1 MEDYNSDLEQPAT
14 EPQGKA
20 AETENNLF
28 TIPPLAER
36 DPESLE
42 DDSISGWMLFMYV
55 CIGLG
60 ALLSLFSLKEP
71 GVTPIIRYNVWI
83 NLAFAVYTIVVAYK
97 RMRNAI
103 FLAKTYIWVSLLTN
117 VCLILQGALV
127 MPVGAGLKTSI
138 AVGAVISAA
147 WLFYLYKSHAVEARF
162 PRNMRR
168 AFVWDWLAIL
178 VVFVVPFVAIAIQ
191 SYRTTDTIEN
201 VEKTPDAKAVKKLKS
216 EIAKMKKQCPMSMGI
231 MDIMS
236 VDYNEDNN
244 IALIRISTPEPIKN
258 TKRIKE
264 LVKESVV
271 LAYTYDALKDKTFAK
286 TFSDARASLRITVTS
301 SNNNQSIMIKLT
313 PKDFDSIVGSELSEK
328 ELSARLIE
336 VMTYKDNEFCP
347 YDIDSQ
353 TTMLSEKTEDN
364 MYVCVIKY
372 DSSIAPEH
380 NDVWEA
386 LKAAYAQRENK
397 HEFVEGLMS
406 EPIASRLFKAIISA
420 DYGFRMIFTSENGKY
435 TATMEISPDEFKTLY
450 ESILREK

>member
-71 GVTPIIRYNVWI
+71 GVTPTIRYNVWI
-83 NLAFAVYTIVVAYK
+83 NLAFAVYTIVAAYK

-127 MPVGAGLKTSI
+127 MPVGAGLETST
-138 AVGAVISAA
+138 AVGAVFSAA

-178 VVFVVPFVAIAIQ
+178 VVFVVPFVTIAVQ
-191 SYRTTDTIEN
+191 SYRTTDTIEYA
-201 VEKTPDAKAVKKLKS
+201 EKTPDAKAVKKLKS
-216 EIAKMKKQCPMSMGI
+216 EIAKLKKQCPTSMGGL
-231 MDIMS
+231 DIMS

-258 TKRIKE
+258 Q
-264 LVKESVV
+264 
-271 LAYTYDALKDKTFAK
+271 YC
-286 TFSDARASLRITVTS
+286 
-301 SNNNQSIMIKLT
+301 
-313 PKDFDSIVGSELSEK
+313 PK
-328 ELSARLIE
+328 
-336 VMTYKDNEFCP
+336 
-347 YDIDSQ
+347 
-353 TTMLSEKTEDN
+353 
-364 MYVCVIKY
+364 
-372 DSSIAPEH
+372 
-380 NDVWEA
+380 
-386 LKAAYAQRENK
+386 
-397 HEFVEGLMS
+397 
-406 EPIASRLFKAIISA
+406 
-420 DYGFRMIFTSENGKY
+420 
-435 TATMEISPDEFKTLY
+435 
-450 ESILREK
+450 

>member
-42 DDSISGWMLFMYV
+42 DDSISGWMLYMYV

-60 ALLSLFSLKEP
+60 AFLGLLSLKEP
-71 GVTPIIRYNVWI
+71 GVTPIIRYGVWI
-83 NLAFAVYTIVVAYK
+83 NLAFAVYTIVAAYK

-127 MPVGAGLKTSI
+127 MPVGAGLETST

-178 VVFVVPFVAIAIQ
+178 IAYVIPFFVIAIQ
-191 SYRTTDTIEN
+191 SYRTTDAIEYAEN
-201 VEKTPDAKAVKKLKS
+201 APDPQAIKKLKS
-216 EIAKMKKQCPMSMGI
+216 EIAKMTKQCPTSMGS
-231 MDIMS
+231 MDIIS

-244 IALIRISTPEPIKN
+244 IVLMRMNTPEPIRN
-258 TKRIKE
+258 TKRYRD
-264 LVKESVV
+264 LVKDNVV
-271 LAYTYDALKDKTFAK
+271 LAYTYGALKDKTFVR
-286 TFSDARASLRITVTS
+286 TFSDAKTSLRITLTS
-301 SNNNQSIMIKLT
+301 YSTNNSITIELT
-313 PKDFDSIVGSELSEK
+313 PKDFDSIAFSEPSEK
-328 ELSARLIE
+328 ELGARMVDAMARRE
-336 VMTYKDNEFCP
+336 NELCP
-347 YDIDSQ
+347 YDIDAQ
-353 TTMLSEKTEDN
+353 TTVLSAKTDGN
-364 MYVCVIKY
+364 MYV
-372 DSSIAPEH
+372 
-380 NDVWEA
+380 
-386 LKAAYAQRENK
+386 
-397 HEFVEGLMS
+397 VEGRVDPSFCPEEKGVWDALNS
-406 EPIASRLFKAIISA
+406 EFAQGEGKREVIESFVSDPATATIPQAIVSA
-420 DYGFRMIFTSENGKY
+420 EYGFRMIYTSIKGKY
-435 TATMEISPDEFKTLY
+435 TATMEILPEEFRALY
-450 ESILREK
+450 ESILRE

>member
-60 ALLSLFSLKEP
+60 ALLSLLSLKEP
-71 GVTPIIRYNVWI
+71 GVTPIIRYAVWI
-83 NLAFAVYTIVVAYK
+83 NLAFAAYTVVAAYK
-97 RMRNAI
+97 RMRNAV

-127 MPVGAGLKTSI
+127 MPVGAGLKTST

-178 VVFVVPFVAIAIQ
+178 VVFVVPFVTIAVQ

-201 VEKTPDAKAVKKLKS
+201 AKKR
-216 EIAKMKKQCPMSMGI
+216 PMP
-231 MDIMS
+231 
-236 VDYNEDNN
+236 
-244 IALIRISTPEPIKN
+244 RP
-258 TKRIKE
+258 
-264 LVKESVV
+264 
-271 LAYTYDALKDKTFAK
+271 
-286 TFSDARASLRITVTS
+286 
-301 SNNNQSIMIKLT
+301 
-313 PKDFDSIVGSELSEK
+313 
-328 ELSARLIE
+328 
-336 VMTYKDNEFCP
+336 
-347 YDIDSQ
+347 
-353 TTMLSEKTEDN
+353 
-364 MYVCVIKY
+364 
-372 DSSIAPEH
+372 
-380 NDVWEA
+380 
-386 LKAAYAQRENK
+386 
-397 HEFVEGLMS
+397 
-406 EPIASRLFKAIISA
+406 
-420 DYGFRMIFTSENGKY
+420 
-435 TATMEISPDEFKTLY
+435 
-450 ESILREK
+450 